1 MKKENVNLCYEYNIS
16 DIDKEEE
23 RKNIIKKYFKQ
34 TGEKYRLKQKCL
46 FLNGSNI
53 SIGENFY
60 INYNSIIMDTAQ
72 I

>member
-16 DIDKEEE
+16 DINKEEE

-46 FLNGSNI
+46 FLNIKIFIKNK
-53 SIGENFY
+53 
-60 INYNSIIMDTAQ
+60 
-72 I
+72 